1 VARDRAGLSTKRLK
15 ALFVRSIRLDRPLID
30 EFVGGNATCFW
41 GR

>member
-1 VARDRAGLSTKRLK
+1 
-15 ALFVRSIRLDRPLID
+15 LFVRGVRSDRPLID

>member
-1 VARDRAGLSTKRLK
+1 VARDRPGLASRRLK
-15 ALFVRSIRLDRPLID
+15 ALFVRGVRSDRPLID